1 MISRTLDFALLAVS
15 MEGGSWYRLQALAK
29 VTWSM
34 FLVPKSLNG
43 TFGDLDGT
51 RDSGSLVMAGTSFAE
66 SPSVAMSGCD
76 NGLVLRLSWSLFP
89 SSRVTSSSN

>member
-43 TFGDLDGT
+43 TFGDLDGDE
-51 RDSGSLVMAGTSFAE
+51 RLGILGHGWDKLRRISLSCNV
-66 SPSVAMSGCD
+66 
-76 NGLVLRLSWSLFP
+76 RL
-89 SSRVTSSSN
+89 